1 MAKLLEALIFEEI
14 KLWSLIILCLSRS
27 KFTREKQWRRRKQ
40 GTQLQPFSALLEH
53 FPKSIVYILYTI
65 SKLRKSTIQWFK
77 PCMIWS
83 WNEEDTDFERQLHQA
98 EGQFRTPLF
107 KVRNPQSTVRQFRT
121 PQTNMRN
128 WNSACENWIFLPT
141 LFSSDIFVF
150 KFPFSPC
157 IQPTM

>member
-1 MAKLLEALIFEEI
+1 M
-14 KLWSLIILCLSRS
+14 
-27 KFTREKQWRRRKQ
+27 
-40 GTQLQPFSALLEH
+40 
-53 FPKSIVYILYTI
+53 
-65 SKLRKSTIQWFK
+65 
-77 PCMIWS
+77 
-83 WNEEDTDFERQLHQA
+83 DFGRQLHQA

-107 KVRNPQSTVRQFRT
+107 KVRNPQSTVREFRT